1 MTLRTRFAPSPTGF
15 LHIGGARTALF
26 CHLHT
31 RHYGGTTILRVEDTD
46 LERSKQEAVEAIL
59 EGMRWLGLDPDEGP
73 YYQSANSEKHLDI
86 VDQLLV
92 AERAYRCYCSKEEL
106 DQMRDEQRAS
116 GLKPRYDGR
125 CRDKTS
131 APTPDAPYVIRF
143 RRPKVGEVI
152 WEDKIQG
159 EVRFRNDELDDL
171 ILVRTDGT
179 PTYNL
184 AVVVDDHN
192 MGINLV
198 IRGEDHLSNTPRQ
211 IQLFEALAWDVPD
224 YAHMPLLHGEDG
236 AKLSKRHGAVSVL
249 SFRDDGFLASAVNNY
264 LVRLGWSHG
273 DQEIFTQSEMEKLF
287 DICEVG
293 RSAAIFNSDK
303 LLWINSHHIMDA
315 EPEELLE
322 DLIYQLQ
329 RIEIEG
335 VDRARLLEIIPEFQ
349 ERSKTMVEMAQK
361 VSFLF
366 VDKLPAYEPSAA
378 KKHMKIAAIGPLTEL
393 TNRLDNSPEWSLES
407 IEKVFKSTLDAFEIK
422 MGKLA
427 QPVRVALTATAT
439 SPGIYETLFMLGRNK
454 TISRLQ
460 AGVVFLEEKAAEAE

>member
-1 MTLRTRFAPSPTGF
+1 MRTRFAPSPTGF

-46 LERSKQEAVEAIL
+46 LERSKQEAVDTIL
-59 EGMRWLGLDPDEGP
+59 AGMRWLGLDPDEGP

-86 VDQLLV
+86 ADQLLV
-92 AERAYRCYCSKEEL
+92 GGRAYRCYCSKEEL
-106 DQMRDEQRAS
+106 DKMRDEQRAK

-125 CRDKTS
+125 CRNRTS
-131 APTPDAPYVIRF
+131 SPSPGAPFVIRF
-143 RRPKVGEVI
+143 LRPNVGEVI
-152 WEDKIQG
+152 WQDKIQG
-159 EVRFRNDELDDL
+159 EVRVRNDELDDL
-171 ILVRTDGT
+171 ILVRSDGT

-211 IQLFEALAWDVPD
+211 IQLFEALAWDVPE
-224 YAHMPLLHGEDG
+224 YAHMPLLHGVDG

-249 SFRDDGFLASAVNNY
+249 SFKDDGFLATAVNNY

-273 DQEIFTQSEMEKLF
+273 DQEIFTQKEMEELF

-303 LLWINSHHIMDA
+303 LLWINSHHIMDS
-315 EPEELLE
+315 EPEDLVE
-322 DLIYQLQ
+322 DLAYQLRRLGIENFDEQ
-329 RIEIEG
+329 RL
-335 VDRARLLEIIPEFQ
+335 VEIIPEFQ

-366 VDKLPAYEPSAA
+366 VDELPAYEPSAA
-378 KKHMKIAAIGPLTEL
+378 KKHMKVAALGPLSEL
-393 TNRLDNSPEWSLES
+393 TNRLESNPEWSLES
-407 IEKVFKSTLDAFEIK
+407 IEKVFASILSAFEIK

-427 QPVRVALTATAT
+427 QPVRVALT
-439 SPGIYETLFMLGRNK
+439 G
-454 TISRLQ
+454 
-460 AGVVFLEEKAAEAE
+460 